1 MNPLILGVL
10 LVFLSAPALRA
21 EDPLVIGRTAQIH
34 SDLLREDR
42 GLRIALP
49 QSYGWAVDRKY
60 PLLVLLDAETDFVHT
75 AAAVD
80 YLATHGEMPE
90 MIVVGVD
97 STVRIRDFTQT
108 DWAEAWVGGGGA
120 ATFKAFL
127 AKELLPQLDRSY
139 RTNGYRVISG
149 HSAAGQFVLYCLTSE
164 PSLFQ
169 AYLALSPSLEWDHNL
184 PRRSLEKAL
193 ASTPSL
199 KAFLYVAHSD
209 DFGRALA
216 EDQRLV
222 RALETTAPRGFRWAS
237 ASFSEE
243 SHTGMTLLA
252 EIDGLRHLFSGY
264 RFSDD
269 LTDLGIA
276 FAQAHF
282 DEVSKV
288 VGYPIGVPEPVVNDL
303 AYGALS
309 AGRTEEAL
317 ALFRR
322 NVEANPNSANA
333 YDGLADGLAKAGQ
346 WQEAAQAADHAV
358 ALATRLSQPGLPQF
372 VAHAKKL
379 HARLD
384 GPPAAGSAPHP

>member
-21 EDPLVIGRTAQIH
+21 EEPLVIGRTAQIH

-237 ASFSEE
+237 GSFSEE